1 MAKQNRFN
9 FLQSSLEGE
18 VLPEHEEDVTPS
30 PSTPV
35 AETVVPA
42 SEPKRGRAT
51 GKRSN
56 PNYTQ
61 VGAYIPKELN
71 RDVKRLLV
79 DEEQDLSDLIIEL
92 LQTWVSSKSSKR

>member
-1 MAKQNRFN
+1 MAKQNKFN

-18 VLPEHEEDVTPS
+18 VLPEQEEDLTP
-30 PSTPV
+30 TPQT
-35 AETVVPA
+35 AVPV

-51 GKRSN
+51 GKRSD

-61 VGAYIPKELN
+61 VGAYIPKSLN

-79 DEEQDLSDLIIEL
+79 DEEKDLSDLITEL
-92 LQTWVSSKSSKR
+92 LKDWVSSKSPKQ